1 MRAVPPNSLTE
12 PTTAETQKTI
22 LVVDD
27 EASLRELVRVV
38 LGTEY
43 RFVEAEDGEQALE
56 LARSDPPDLIVLDVM
71 LPRLNG
77 LEVLAELRRD
87 GELKAVPVVIVTAWS
102 HAQQLAESSGA
113 DHFVS
118 KPFDPDD
125 LKRPVEELLAR

>member
-1 MRAVPPNSLTE
+1 VRAAPPSSLTQP
-12 PTTAETQKTI
+12 PTADSQKTI

-38 LGTEY
+38 LGDGY

-56 LARSDPPDLIVLDVM
+56 LARSEPPDLIVLDVM

-87 GELKAVPVVIVTAWS
+87 PDLKTVPVVIVTAWS
-102 HAQQLAESSGA
+102 HAHSLAVSSGA

-118 KPFDPDD
+118 KPFDPDE

>member
-1 MRAVPPNSLTE
+1 VPAVPPPSLTD
-12 PTTAETQKTI
+12 PSTAAPKTI

-38 LGTEY
+38 LGGSY

-56 LARSDPPDLIVLDVM
+56 LARRDRPDLIVLDVM

-87 GELKAVPVVIVTAWS
+87 AELSTIPVVIVTAWS
-102 HAQQLAESSGA
+102 HAQSLAVSSGA

-125 LKRPVEELLAR
+125 LKRPVEELLSR

>member
-1 MRAVPPNSLTE
+1 M
-12 PTTAETQKTI
+12 
-22 LVVDD
+22 
-27 EASLRELVRVV
+27 RELVRVV
-38 LGTEY
+38 LGGSY

-56 LARSDPPDLIVLDVM
+56 LARRDRPDLIVLDVM

-87 GELKAVPVVIVTAWS
+87 AELSTIPVVIVTAWS
-102 HAQQLAESSGA
+102 HAQSLAVSSGA

-125 LKRPVEELLAR
+125 LKRPVEELLSR